1 MERKCCWTPPATV
14 ARIGRLHLGEL
25 DRALS
30 PSGSDRDDR
39 NVANARERARAGA
52 TWPPGCSSSSS
63 DGTFARNTP
72 VFCVHGG
79 ALQGRLPSSR
89 WHVMAGITP
98 PVQQLEVAAARYQL
112 GRGRARRCETSA
124 LRCCR
129 TVTTPPLGW

>member
-52 TWPPGCSSSSS
+52 TWPPGC
-63 DGTFARNTP
+63 
-72 VFCVHGG
+72 
-79 ALQGRLPSSR
+79 
-89 WHVMAGITP
+89 
-98 PVQQLEVAAARYQL
+98 
-112 GRGRARRCETSA
+112 
-124 LRCCR
+124 
-129 TVTTPPLGW
+129 